1 MATFSIGNGVRVK
14 TMKIT
19 HIAPLTYTP
28 GKLEYFQFIRGG
40 IGADYHQSPAF
51 YRFPSGKLM
60 VYWHAYDFDECSSN
74 GVLLYCTS
82 DDLGLTW
89 SDPQVYLADYPGGK
103 LMGAEILRLR
113 NRDTALMLYAQTRHT
128 IQVDH
133 QRRVRTASSD
143 YFQSRTR
150 LFIRHSDDGGEH
162 FGPIEELPYTLVTD
176 GRELPGIGFYG
187 SVDQVL
193 ELESGRIVTA
203 CCFMDPARADADKG
217 GAGQHYTVACL
228 LSEDHGRTWTRG
240 GEITVDTPRGVMETQ
255 IVETEPERL
264 FCLFRT
270 QGGYLYQA
278 RSQDGGQTWSAS
290 QRSPLPAPES
300 RARMIKLQSGN
311 LLVVWNNV
319 SSTTQDPRYPLAAT
333 ISTDCGKTWRE
344 PSIIADETGSNQ
356 LSNHNLTQLED
367 GRILLGISHY
377 RTVRPQTSD
386 LDVALFDEQW
396 LLHG

>member
-1 MATFSIGNGVRVK
+1 MR
-14 TMKIT
+14 IT

-40 IGADYHQSPAF
+40 VGADYHQSPTF
-51 YRFPSGKLM
+51 HRFPSGRLLM
-60 VYWHAYDFDECSSN
+60 YWHAYDYDECSSN
-74 GVLLYCTS
+74 GVSLYSVS
-82 DDLGLTW
+82 DDRGLTW
-89 SDPQVYLADYPGGK
+89 SDPQVYLADFPGGVPMVPK
-103 LMGAEILRLR
+103 ILGLR

-128 IQVDH
+128 IQVDR
-133 QRRVRTASSD
+133 QRRVRTAASD

-150 LFIRHSDDGGEH
+150 LFIRRSDDGGEH
-162 FGPIEELPYTLVTD
+162 FGPSEELPHALVSG

-193 ELESGRIVTA
+193 ELDSGRIVTA

-228 LSEDHGRTWTRG
+228 LSEDQGRTWTRG
-240 GEITVDTPRGVMETQ
+240 GEITVDTPRGVMEAQ
-255 IVETEPERL
+255 IVEIEPERL

-270 QGGYLYQA
+270 KGGYLYQT
-278 RSQDGGQTWSAS
+278 RSQDGGQTWNAS

-300 RARMIKLQSGN
+300 RARMIKLQSGS

-319 SSTTQDPRYPLAAT
+319 SSTTQEPRHPLAAT
-333 ISTDCGKTWRE
+333 ISTDGGKTWSE
-344 PSIIADETGSNQ
+344 PRIIADETGPNQ
-356 LSNHNLTQLED
+356 LNNHSLIQIED

-377 RTVRPQTSD
+377 RAVRPQTSD

-396 LLHG
+396 VQDG